1 METVGPGVEGKS
13 GRKQNLHPSAHIR
26 PWRAFQPEGSP
37 EELEFDSRTLYEA
50 VSEIATAH
58 PEKTAWDFMG
68 TLSDYRGFLTSIDKT
83 AAAFT
88 GLGVKTGDVMT
99 ICLPNCPQALFAFY
113 ALNRIGAVASMIHP
127 LSVSEEIRTFL
138 DISGSKWMLTLDAF
152 RSRVEPALGISTVKK
167 TIYCRIQ
174 EYMPPV
180 LRAAFVLT
188 KGRKIKK
195 VPSGPTV
202 VSWDELMNSP
212 GSGASTQG
220 SDFPAAPAVKRNP
233 KEMSV
238 ILYSGGTTG
247 TPKGIMLSDWNF
259 NALTQALNWQIPGG
273 VAPGDKV
280 LTILPLFHGFGLGVT
295 ANLFLT
301 RGGCCIL
308 VPKFSADEVVKVLLK
323 KKPQFMAGVPT
334 LFEALSVHPKIGKVD
349 FSPLKGCFGG
359 GDKVPET
366 VKKRFDEVLSTGG
379 ASVELIE
386 GYGLTETVTACTVLP
401 IGEYRR
407 ESIGIPLPGILAKVV
422 EPETEDEVQTG
433 EEGELCITGPTNMI
447 GYMNQPEET
456 TEVIRRHKDSRDW
469 VHTGDLCSMDA
480 DGFIYFRMRLKRM
493 VKVSGIAVY
502 PPQVEEVLRGHE
514 AVRDVCVVGVPDPY
528 KMNVIRAYVVP
539 AREPAGEEIAAE
551 ILQWAS
557 DKLNRWSLPKDIVF
571 RRELPLTRVGKVA
584 YTELEREAAEGIA
597 G

>member
-1 METVGPGVEGKS
+1 MP
-13 GRKQNLHPSAHIR
+13 RA

-37 EELEFDSRTLYEA
+37 DELVFDEKTLYEA
-50 VSEIATAH
+50 LAEVAASHSE
-58 PEKTAWDFMG
+58 KMAWDFLG
-68 TLSDYRGFLTSIDKT
+68 NRQKYGEFLTSIDKT

-88 GLGVKTGDVMT
+88 GMGVGPGDVMT

-113 ALNRIGAVASMIHP
+113 ALNKLGAVASMIHP
-127 LSVSEEIRTFL
+127 LSVSEEIKTFL

-152 RSRVEPALGISTVKK
+152 WPRVGPALEGSAVEKAIH
-167 TIYCRIQ
+167 CRIQ
-174 EYMPPV
+174 EHMPP
-180 LRAAFVLT
+180 LLKAAFVIT

-195 VPSGPTV
+195 VPPEDKV
-202 VSWDELMNSP
+202 VSWDVLMTAMDY
-212 GSGASTQG
+212 GASG
-220 SDFPAAPAVKRNP
+220 SHNSAPFNRDP
-233 KEMSV
+233 KDMSV

-259 NALTQALNWQIPGG
+259 NALTQGLNWQIPGG
-273 VAPGDKV
+273 VEPGDKV

-308 VPKFSADEVVKVLLK
+308 VPKFSAEEVVKVLLK
-323 KKPQFMAGVPT
+323 KTPQFMAGVPT

-349 FSPLKGCFGG
+349 FSALKGCFGG

-366 VKKRFDEVLSTGG
+366 VKKRFDEVLQAGG

-407 ESIGIPLPGILAKVV
+407 ESIGIPLPGIWAKVV
-422 EPETEDEVQTG
+422 SPDTTEELPVG

-447 GYMNQPEET
+447 GYMNQREET
-456 TEVIRRHKDSRDW
+456 AEVIRRHEDGLDW

-480 DGFIYFRMRLKRM
+480 DGFVYFKMRLKRM

-502 PPQVEEVLRGHE
+502 PPQVEEVLRGHGSVK
-514 AVRDVCVVGVPDPY
+514 AVCVVGVPDPY

-539 AREPAGEEIAAE
+539 SEGCPEEELEAE
-551 ILQWAS
+551 ILQWAA
-557 DKLNRWSLPKDIVF
+557 DKLNRWSMPKDIVF

-584 YTELEREAAEGIA
+584 YTELEREAAEGVA
-597 G
+597 S

>member
-1 METVGPGVEGKS
+1 METVGRRISPADP
-13 GRKQNLHPSAHIR
+13 RR
-26 PWRAFQPEGSP
+26 PWRPWRDYQPEGSP
-37 EELEFDSRTLYEA
+37 EELDFDERTLYEA
-50 VSEIATAH
+50 VAEIARDY
-58 PEKTAWDFMG
+58 PKETAWDFMG
-68 TLSDYRGFLTSIDKT
+68 TRENYSVFLTSIDKT

-88 GLGVKTGDVMT
+88 YMGVKRGDVMT

-127 LSVSEEIRTFL
+127 LSVGEEIRTFL
-138 DISGSKWMLTLDAF
+138 DISESKWMLTLDAF
-152 RSRVEPALGISTVKK
+152 RLRVEPALQDSTVIK
-167 TIYCRIQ
+167 TVYCRIQ
-174 EYMPPV
+174 EHMPP
-180 LRAAFVLT
+180 LIRAGFVIT

-195 VPSGPTV
+195 VPRRAGV
-202 VSWDELMNSP
+202 VIWDDLMKSAGSAAS
-212 GSGASTQG
+212 GSGTSVR
-220 SDFPAAPAVKRNP
+220 PAAVKRNP
-233 KEMSV
+233 KQMSV

-295 ANLFLT
+295 ANFFLT

-334 LFEALSVHPKIGKVD
+334 LFEALSVHPKIRKVD
-349 FSPLKGCFGG
+349 FSHLKGCFGG
-359 GDKVPET
+359 GDKIPET
-366 VKKRFDEVLSTGG
+366 VKKRFDEVLSAGG

-401 IGEYRR
+401 TGEYRS

-422 EPETEDEVQTG
+422 KPETEEEAPNG

-447 GYMNQPEET
+447 GYINQPEET
-456 TEVIRRHKDSRDW
+456 SAVIRRHADGREW
-469 VHTGDLCSMDA
+469 VHTGDLCFIDT

-502 PPQVEEVLRGHE
+502 PPRVEEVLRGHE

-528 KMNVIRAYVVP
+528 KMNVLRAYVVLSEAAEKDRLSGRP
-539 AREPAGEEIAAE
+539 EEKIAAE

-557 DKLNRWSLPKDIVF
+557 DKLNRWSLPKDIIF
-571 RRELPLTRVGKVA
+571 RPELPLTRVGKVA
-584 YTELEREAAEGIA
+584 YTELEREAAEEMA